1 MTIEISGNNYGKFG
15 VYKLTEFGTR
25 QLGSCFKKPFKEHF
39 ACQKVEF
46 YTEVDSS
53 DYTFADFELLQPS
66 FEYNACKEEVMIP
79 NLDGQDDGLD
89 DPCPTFDGKTL
100 QNNNQYICYLNAVVN
115 GLLSLKKF
123 RELIEFMEPTM
134 KDYFTSLLDD
144 KMKDLEPLRK
154 TLHEFNSNF
163 PIDKHSDPCEA
174 LTQLILLTNVDN
186 LHQKSLVDVKRNQL
200 CTFCGHE
207 ATFSVYSPYGNSNI
221 LMLNQSNEN
230 NVQDEID
237 NYINNFGNNESRDVF
252 CRGCQEYQ
260 LTNFTDSIK
269 TNEILIIRICR
280 FGDNF
285 DKIDKEVTPNDIIL
299 IGTSRYKLKCYISHH
314 GQSARRGH
322 YKSTIPRR
330 NNCLLTFDD
339 EVRIEKTEHT
349 KDPYMLFYERM
360 DADEDQLTINTNSD
374 IDDVMSKKWKE
385 LSDKSGSDE
394 YETSFEE
401 QDKAFEENENST
413 SEQNIASKNEKMN
426 VDENID
432 ELVC

>member
-1 MTIEISGNNYGKFG
+1 MQWICEQSKTSKIHKQNTTILCCIYGSALTSSDLHHHQNLEPIFPHIQAMTIEISGNNYGKFG

-66 FEYNACKEEVMIP
+66 FEYNACKEEVMIL

-100 QNNNQYICYLNAVVN
+100 QNNKQYICYLNAVVN

-163 PIDKHSDPCEA
+163 PIGKHSDPCEA

-186 LHQKSLVDVKRNQL
+186 LHQKSLD
-200 CTFCGHE
+200 CF
-207 ATFSVYSPYGNSNI
+207 Y
-221 LMLNQSNEN
+221 
-230 NVQDEID
+230 VQ
-237 NYINNFGNNESRDVF
+237 
-252 CRGCQEYQ
+252 
-260 LTNFTDSIK
+260 
-269 TNEILIIRICR
+269 
-280 FGDNF
+280 
-285 DKIDKEVTPNDIIL
+285 
-299 IGTSRYKLKCYISHH
+299 
-314 GQSARRGH
+314 
-322 YKSTIPRR
+322 
-330 NNCLLTFDD
+330 
-339 EVRIEKTEHT
+339 
-349 KDPYMLFYERM
+349 
-360 DADEDQLTINTNSD
+360 
-374 IDDVMSKKWKE
+374 
-385 LSDKSGSDE
+385 
-394 YETSFEE
+394 ET
-401 QDKAFEENENST
+401 
-413 SEQNIASKNEKMN
+413 
-426 VDENID
+426 
-432 ELVC
+432 